1 MTSIWH
7 MWEIL
12 TIIDRSGSATI
23 THKANLGYSIQPR
36 DREPHTFY
44 KCCGI
49 PRNQLKQIYDPAIG
63 LGTCAEKL
71 ENSSSLLVWFGIWFL
86 YNPHHYWEIRQ
97 IKELRKEWGFFSII
111 STCNFVRYNELH
123 LMYVSRLD
131 IPFEN
136 TNVYVQIRHSF

>member
-1 MTSIWH
+1 

-23 THKANLGYSIQPR
+23 TNKANLGYSIQPR

-71 ENSSSLLVWFGIWFL
+71 ENVSSLLVSFGIWFL
-86 YNPHHYWEIRQ
+86 YNSRNYWEIRQ
-97 IKELRKEWGFFSII
+97 IKE
-111 STCNFVRYNELH
+111 
-123 LMYVSRLD
+123 
-131 IPFEN
+131 
-136 TNVYVQIRHSF
+136 